1 MLSGYVAAPWDNST
15 KELPAMENFLFIPYR
30 DDANTGSDFHK
41 ADEKNGTIRRD
52 YPYLTA
58 ELGGGLQV
66 TGHRRPVSK
75 AIDNAGHI
83 ICVLGAGANL
93 IGYYMYHGGINPDG
107 KYSYLNEARI

>member
-1 MLSGYVAAPWDNST
+1 M
-15 KELPAMENFLFIPYR
+15 
-30 DDANTGSDFHK
+30 
-41 ADEKNGTIRRD
+41 
-52 YPYLTA
+52 TA

-66 TGHRRPVSK
+66 TSHRRPVSK

-107 KYSYLNEARI
+107 KYSDLNEAQSIGGNTTVPRKSYDFDACINEAGK